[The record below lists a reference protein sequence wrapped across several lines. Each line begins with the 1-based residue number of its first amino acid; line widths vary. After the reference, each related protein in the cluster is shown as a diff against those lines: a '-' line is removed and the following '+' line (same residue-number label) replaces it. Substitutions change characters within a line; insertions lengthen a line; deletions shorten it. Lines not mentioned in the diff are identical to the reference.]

1 MSNRKTWI
9 ALGLGTVA
17 AVLVTRELAGTR
29 ERRERLSG
37 KLHQGVGRVKHA
49 GEELLQEGEDYVK
62 TLRGEAMSMRSSVAD
77 TVQPEHE
84 RKSRDQ
90 SASNQE
96 SAIVAFMATVLVK
109 GVSSYLQWR
118 GAEKVRSRSSDQGRS
133 TGSGLSDD
141 RDPADMTVV
150 ELRKEAASQNIDG
163 RSAMNKQ
170 ELVSALEE

>member
-9 ALGLGTVA
+9 TLGLGAVA

-49 GEELLQEGEDYVK
+49 GGELLQEGEDYVK
-62 TLRGEAMSMRSSVAD
+62 TLRGEAMSMRSAVAD
-77 TVQPEHE
+77 TVQPEQE
-84 RKSRDQ
+84 RKNREQ
-90 SASNQE
+90 FASNHE

-118 GAEKVRSRSSDQGRS
+118 GTENARTGSSGNWRS
-133 TGSGLSDD
+133 TGTGHSDE

-163 RSAMNKQ
+163 RSTMNKQ

>member
-9 ALGLGTVA
+9 TLGLGAVA

-37 KLHQGVGRVKHA
+37 KLQEGVGRVKHA
-49 GEELLQEGEDYVK
+49 GEELLHEGEDYVK
-62 TLRGEAMSMRSSVAD
+62 TLRGEAMSLRSAVAD
-77 TVQPEHE
+77 TVQPDHE
-84 RKSRDQ
+84 RKNRDQ
-90 SASNQE
+90 SASNHE

-118 GAEKVRSRSSDQGRS
+118 GTEKARSHSSGKGRS
-133 TGSGLSDD
+133 AGAED

-150 ELRKEAASQNIDG
+150 ELRKEASSQNIDG
-163 RSAMNKQ
+163 RSTMNKQ

>member
-9 ALGLGTVA
+9 TLGLGAVA
-17 AVLVTRELAGTR
+17 AVLVTRE
-29 ERRERLSG
+29 
-37 KLHQGVGRVKHA
+37 HA

-62 TLRGEAMSMRSSVAD
+62 TLRGEANSMRSAVAD
-77 TVQPEHE
+77 KVQPEQL

-90 SASNQE
+90 SASNHE

-118 GAEKVRSRSSDQGRS
+118 GTEKARTGSAGNGRS
-133 TGSGLSDD
+133 TAAGDRDD
-141 RDPADMTVV
+141 RDPSVMTVV

-163 RSAMNKQ
+163 RSTMNKQ
-170 ELVSALEE
+170 ELVSALED